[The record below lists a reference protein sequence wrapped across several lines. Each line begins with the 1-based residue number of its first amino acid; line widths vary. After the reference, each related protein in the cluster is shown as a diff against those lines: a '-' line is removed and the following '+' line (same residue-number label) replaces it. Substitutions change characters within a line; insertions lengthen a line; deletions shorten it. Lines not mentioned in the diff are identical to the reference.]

1 MRTGGGQELPSQNE
15 PVRAEVYGE
24 FARIEEAERQA
35 AASVTMLALVNRA
48 QARLEIAAP
57 PTTESSSSSSPAVA
71 KHSED
76 GSSSFSKSDE
86 QSRMRTKDEDEA
98 EEPPG
103 AREEVHTAAK
113 SPDIEAPRQPISAK
127 GAKSVSDSNIAP
139 ISPTATSS
147 TDANESF
154 PL

>member
-15 PVRAEVYGE
+15 PMREEVYGE

-57 PTTESSSSSSPAVA
+57 A
-71 KHSED
+71 
-76 GSSSFSKSDE
+76 
-86 QSRMRTKDEDEA
+86 
-98 EEPPG
+98 
-103 AREEVHTAAK
+103 
-113 SPDIEAPRQPISAK
+113 
-127 GAKSVSDSNIAP
+127 
-139 ISPTATSS
+139 PTATPS
-147 TDANESF
+147 TDANKSF

>member
-1 MRTGGGQELPSQNE
+1 LQTLLAARLVTETAGAEPAYAPARPLDSMNAHHILHAMRTGDGQELSSQNE

-57 PTTESSSSSSPAVA
+57 PTTESSSSSSPAAA

-76 GSSSFSKSDE
+76 RSSSFSKSDE
-86 QSRMRTKDEDEA
+86 
-98 EEPPG
+98 PPG
-103 AREEVHTAAK
+103 RRTRMKPK
-113 SPDIEAPRQPISAK
+113 SRRA
-127 GAKSVSDSNIAP
+127 
-139 ISPTATSS
+139 
-147 TDANESF
+147 
-154 PL
+154 